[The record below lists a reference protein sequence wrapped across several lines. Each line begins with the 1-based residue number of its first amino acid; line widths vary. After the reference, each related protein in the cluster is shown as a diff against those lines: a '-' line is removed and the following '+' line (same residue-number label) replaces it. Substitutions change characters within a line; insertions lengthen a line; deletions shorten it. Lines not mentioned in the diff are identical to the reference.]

1 LGERWELSETPIIS
15 PIAAGINSE
24 ANQMSNLQIKLL
36 MRRHGLTE
44 SQARMLVDL
53 IWGAGQ

>member
-1 LGERWELSETPIIS
+1 
-15 PIAAGINSE
+15 
-24 ANQMSNLQIKLL
+24 MSNLQIKLL